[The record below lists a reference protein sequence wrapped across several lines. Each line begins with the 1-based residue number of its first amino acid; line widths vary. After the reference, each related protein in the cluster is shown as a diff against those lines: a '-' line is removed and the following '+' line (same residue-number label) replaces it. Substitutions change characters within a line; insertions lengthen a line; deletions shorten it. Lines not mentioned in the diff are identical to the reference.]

1 MCLIERRCSTAASSI
16 RTSPPVTAAR
26 PMNDATS
33 MWSAP
38 TRCEAP
44 CRLSTPCTV
53 STFEPMPSIV
63 APIEHSRLQ
72 RSWTC
77 GSQAAFRMIVV
88 PRARTA
94 AMTAFSVPVTD
105 ASSR

>member
-1 MCLIERRCSTAASSI
+1 
-16 RTSPPVTAAR
+16 
-26 PMNDATS
+26 MNDATS

-44 CRLSTPCTV
+44 CRDSTPCTIR
-53 STFEPMPSIV
+53 TFEPMPSIV
-63 APIEHSRLQ
+63 APIEHSRLH
-72 RSWTC
+72 RSCTC

-88 PRARTA
+88 PLASTA